1 VVVKNDFSLFGGQG
15 TRNNE
20 GMSAT
25 PPTRNLSPD
34 EPSDGSR
41 RETEEVLPAGS
52 EPSELGFDVPMGH
65 DRSDFEALYEKY
77 SREVW
82 AMAYARWMNA
92 DTAMDITQ
100 ETFLR
105 LWKQWEAGETILNPR
120 AWLLRV
126 ARNLAED
133 NAKSAFRRNG
143 THPPQTM
150 NGVQAHDPDPLEKM
164 EREEVFSRVRG
175 LLEELPVADREIL
188 SLRYTHEYDT
198 NEIAEYLGINTTAVH
213 MRLSRARQ
221 RLADR
226 LKAQGVGQLP

>member
-1 VVVKNDFSLFGGQG
+1 MRG
-15 TRNNE
+15 T
-20 GMSAT
+20 
-25 PPTRNLSPD
+25 
-34 EPSDGSR
+34 PSR
-41 RETEEVLPAGS
+41 AEQHRA
-52 EPSELGFDVPMGH
+52 
-65 DRSDFEALYEKY
+65 DFEALYERH

-82 AMAYARWMNA
+82 ALAYARWMNA

-105 LWKQWEAGETILNPR
+105 LWKQWEGGEAIVNPR

-133 NAKSAFRRNG
+133 YAKSAFRRNG

-150 NGVQAHDPDPLEKM
+150 NGVEAHGPLPLDTL
-164 EREEVFSRVRG
+164 EREETFAQLHVE
-175 LLEELPVADREIL
+175 LEQLPKADREIL
-188 SLRYTHEYDT
+188 TLRYALDYSTEDIADT
-198 NEIAEYLGINTTAVH
+198 LGINATAVH

-226 LKAQGVGQLP
+226 LKNQGVERLP